1 MAKKKNNKI
10 PLEELETFREFLVSP
25 KRIKIRDFFNSVLT
39 KCGDSENGIDFT
51 FNRST
56 RRKIEK
62 AARKLNTARDN
73 SVQRESVWE
82 DNRRSNYISNAIR
95 NSIKLVP
102 MHLLVLKSCYEVAR
116 KRQDNLFA
124 NLLKFFIDRGY
135 EYLHIDGGNR
145 CDDIWDFFNNEVYI
159 TPGLFEFLPKDG
171 EKYGHQI
178 AVQETDVNCEK
189 LETKFPELYNKLL
202 GNHINVHLYYDLSQL
217 ERSDWF
223 GILNDGVSLNPAE
236 KRNRLLSNLCRCIRE
251 ELNKDFKKL
260 IIESGCL
267 TQKESE
273 RYGACEYLARLN
285 HLSSTLN
292 EENPTLLIEGVDE
305 DETVKIR
312 KRAFNDCPV
321 WPSHTE
327 MDKDYISDSV
337 CDKFFTSFDNF
348 FRNTYVPLLKIIKGM
363 GEGKDKKPFQKNVM
377 VDFFYLVYYIHKFNY
392 KIIKDKRKDFVNVF
406 NRWSIAMIANT
417 DRDFFVNK
425 NDVTFRKW
433 FQMYSGNSP
442 ENLCNRFP
450 TMVNE
455 LIPELI
461 KTGHIIKIDPKVGFS
476 RVDKAKMAVKQGLTL
491 SDNPKDSLGEDI
503 EASELWDG
511 TINQG
516 DHQHP
521 RSLGGPTI
529 VDNGSMETAKYN
541 RFKSDKLPE
550 EVS

>member
-10 PLEELETFREFLVSP
+10 PLEELQTFREFLVEP
-25 KRIKIRDFFNSVLT
+25 ARIIIKDFFNNVLT
-39 KCGDSENGIDFT
+39 KCGNSENSIDFT

-82 DNRRSNYISNAIR
+82 AIRRSNYISNAIR

-102 MHLLVLKSCYEVAR
+102 MHLLVLQSSYEVAR
-116 KRQDNLFA
+116 ERQDNLFA

-159 TPGLFEFLPKDG
+159 TPGLFEFLPKAG
-171 EKYGHQI
+171 EKYGHQV

-202 GNHINVHLYYDLSQL
+202 ENVVNVHLYYDLSQV

-236 KRNRLLSNLCRCIRE
+236 KRNRLLSELCKRIRE
-251 ELNKDFKKL
+251 ELNTEFKTL
-260 IIESGCL
+260 LIESGCL
-267 TQKESE
+267 TKKESE
-273 RYGACEYLARLN
+273 RYGACEYFARLN
-285 HLSSTLN
+285 HLSSTIN
-292 EENPTLLIEGVDE
+292 EENPTLLIEGIDQT
-305 DETVKIR
+305 DTDKIR
-312 KRAFNDCPV
+312 KRAFDDCGI
-321 WPSHTE
+321 WPSHTD
-327 MDKDYISDSV
+327 MDKDYVSNSV
-337 CDKFFTSFDNF
+337 CDKFFKSFDNF
-348 FRNTYVPLLKIIKGM
+348 FRNTYAPLLKIIKGM
-363 GEGKDKKPFQKNVM
+363 GKGKTKKPFQKNVM
-377 VDFFYLVYYIHKFNY
+377 IDFFYLVYHIHKFNY
-392 KIIKDKRKDFVNVF
+392 KIVKDKREDFVNVF
-406 NRWSIAMIANT
+406 NRWSIAMIADTN
-417 DRDFFVNK
+417 RDFFVGK
-425 NDVTFRKW
+425 GDVTFRKW
-433 FQMYSGNSP
+433 HQMYSGNSN

-450 TMVNE
+450 TIVNE

-461 KTGHIIKIDPKVGFS
+461 KTGNIIKIDPKIGFS
-476 RVDKAKMAVKQGLTL
+476 RVDKAKMAVNQGLTL
-491 SDNPKDSLGEDI
+491 SVNPKDSLGEDI

-516 DHQHP
+516 DHQYP
-521 RSLGGPTI
+521 RSLGGPTT
-529 VDNGSMETAKYN
+529 VDNGSMETAEYN
-541 RFKSDKLPE
+541 REKSDKILE
-550 EVS
+550 EV